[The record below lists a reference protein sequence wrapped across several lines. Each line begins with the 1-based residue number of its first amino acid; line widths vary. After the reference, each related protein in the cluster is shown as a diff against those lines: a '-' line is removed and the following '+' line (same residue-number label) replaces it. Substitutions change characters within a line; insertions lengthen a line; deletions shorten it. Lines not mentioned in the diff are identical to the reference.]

1 MRINILFFFKLA
13 FLLPIL
19 SAATQVFAAGNNGP
33 SLSADAWITADL
45 MRQMLVIHQP
55 PPAKPIQIRS
65 PGALRVDINTD
76 AALLCGRHS
85 SHIWQM
91 DLLSRQLVRL
101 DIAQDSAVS
110 GSGIVA
116 SRAGCATLVADT
128 MLLVLDKSGRA
139 ITTRLVLPQG
149 MGKFDLRNFSYDD
162 AQDVYLVTGATGYA
176 VIPASRIPDSVRVKV
191 VSGKVSEGSIANTN
205 FSNFMCCAHLGG
217 DGKTLFSVANLGDE
231 DDNGFAGLAAIDVI
245 TGHYKRMY
253 LPASPVWQQTGRFEL
268 AGFTNSGLWSLGGGS
283 QLMLRG
289 FADHVQSVLTVDI
302 KSGKVQALPER
313 KDETFDGITPSGR
326 YTLWRTRDDQL
337 DDQTMVVDAL
347 SQKVVDQHA
356 GIVLAVAH
364 AQSGDARVTLAET
377 GPQDILVI
385 KPDSDWLKRVG
396 IAAYLPKYTGL
407 MQRARSLR
415 ELRSIML
422 GGIDYPDP
430 KTRRLLYI
438 EHSEVIT
445 YAQSLPLPKPELTM
459 PALNPSVSEEDEQA
473 WREYAAACDS
483 YSRAQGAASDL
494 ALLQCL
500 VAPW

>member
-1 MRINILFFFKLA
+1 MWQIN
-13 FLLPIL
+13 
-19 SAATQVFAAGNNGP
+19 
-33 SLSADAWITADL
+33 
-45 MRQMLVIHQP
+45 
-55 PPAKPIQIRS
+55 
-65 PGALRVDINTD
+65 
-76 AALLCGRHS
+76 
-85 SHIWQM
+85 
-91 DLLSRQLVRL
+91 LLSRQLVRL

-110 GSGIVA
+110 GARIVA
-116 SRAGCATLVADT
+116 SRAGCATPATDT
-128 MLLVLDKSGRA
+128 TMLVLDKSGRA

-149 MGKFDLRNFSYDD
+149 MGKFDWRDISYDD

-176 VIPASRIPDSVRVKV
+176 VIPASRVPDSVRVKV
-191 VSGKVSEGSIANTN
+191 VSGKVSEGSIANTD
-205 FSNFMCCAHLGG
+205 FSNFLCCARLGG
-217 DGKTLFSVANLGDE
+217 DGKTLFSVANLGDK
-231 DDNGFAGLAAIDVI
+231 DMNGYTGLAAIDVS
-245 TGHYKRMY
+245 TGQYKRMY
-253 LPASPVWQQTGRFEL
+253 LPVSPVWQQTGRFEL
-268 AGFTNSGLWSLGGGS
+268 AGSTNARLWSQGGGS

-289 FADHVQSVLTVDI
+289 FADNVQSVLTVDI

-313 KDETFDGITPSGR
+313 KDETFYGITPSGR
-326 YTLWRTRDDQL
+326 YTLWRDR
-337 DDQTMVVDAL
+337 DDQTMAVDAL
-347 SQKVVDQHA
+347 SQKVVGQHA

-377 GPQDILVI
+377 GPQDILVFR
-385 KPDSDWLKRVG
+385 PDSDWIKRVG

-483 YSRAQGAASDL
+483 YSRAQGEASDL